1 MPVTEITKQ
10 EMSLAAAIVPTL
22 SAANA
27 DGSWFS
33 CPHPLRTLIWIKNVA
48 VGIQTMTIQAQK
60 TTSDGATTDVVVA
73 VPANTGDLKI
83 GPIPSRC
90 VDEGGNVYI
99 DFDAVVTLTLGVFQA
114 GA

>member
-1 MPVTEITKQ
+1 MAQTEITKQ
-10 EMSLAAAIVPTL
+10 EFTLAAAHPPVL

-33 CPHPLRTLIWIKNVA
+33 CPHPLRTFIWIKNVA

-60 TTSDGATTDVVVA
+60 TTSDGATTDVVVP

-83 GPIPSRC
+83 GPIPPRC
-90 VDEGGNVYI
+90 IDEAGNVYI